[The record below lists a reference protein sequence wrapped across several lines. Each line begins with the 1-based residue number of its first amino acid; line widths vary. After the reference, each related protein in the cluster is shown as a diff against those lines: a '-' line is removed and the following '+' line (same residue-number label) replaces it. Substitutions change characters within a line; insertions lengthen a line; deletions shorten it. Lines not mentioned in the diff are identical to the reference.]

1 MLLSILALFL
11 GLLAGATGLM
21 GFGGYIFGIP
31 SILIGAFQL
40 KKVDKVVKVLGGIA
54 LGLGAIGFME
64 TTAALVFV
72 SGLTK
77 GVEEIFGEIPKS
89 KRVAYK
95 ICNVGDRIKRGEL
108 IFVIEGIYN
117 YYPSYS
123 VEANERGVIVRIS
136 VTNASNKE
144 VEISS
149 LYFSIPSPFRIR
161 YPTEYGYDE
170 VKPSTMPP
178 PIPIIITPGRQMS
191 SQSPQSMTDIYPP
204 FPSSGVL
211 LPGRT
216 VRGHLYFDIPLNV
229 KSFQLIYYEK
239 SW

>member
-11 GLLAGATGLM
+11 GLLAGATGLI
-21 GFGGYIFGIP
+21 GYGGYIFGIP
-31 SILIGAFQL
+31 AILIGAFQL
-40 KKVDKVVKVLGGIA
+40 RKVDKVVKVLGGIA

-64 TTAALVFV
+64 TTAASVFV
-72 SGLTK
+72 SLLTK
-77 GVEEIFGEIPKS
+77 GGEEIFGEIPKS

-161 YPTEYGYDE
+161 YPTTYGYDE
-170 VKPSTMPP
+170 VKAEIMLPPGAPSF
-178 PIPIIITPGRQMS
+178 
-191 SQSPQSMTDIYPP
+191 YPP

-216 VRGHLYFDIPLNV
+216 IRGHLYFDIPLNV
-229 KSFQLIYYEK
+229 KSFQFIYYEK